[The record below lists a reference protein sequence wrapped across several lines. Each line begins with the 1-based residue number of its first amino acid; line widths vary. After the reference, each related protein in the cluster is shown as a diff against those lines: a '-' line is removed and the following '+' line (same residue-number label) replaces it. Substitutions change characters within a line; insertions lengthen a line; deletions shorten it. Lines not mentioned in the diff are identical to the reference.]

1 MGGEKYLKIN
11 KLKKLQLD
19 LNYILHFNIFII
31 FYLIILAIRKKKI
44 IFLYIQNNRTKILI
58 LI

>member
-19 LNYILHFNIFII
+19 LK
-31 FYLIILAIRKKKI
+31 KKKI
-44 IFLYIQNNRTKILI
+44 YNLNKKNFFKLI
-58 LI
+58 YLIYNLNLLPLD

>member
-19 LNYILHFNIFII
+19 LKIFHYFFI
-31 FYLIILAIRKKKI
+31 FY
-44 IFLYIQNNRTKILI
+44 
-58 LI
+58 

>member
-19 LNYILHFNIFII
+19 LKINLKFSNL
-31 FYLIILAIRKKKI
+31 FYYVFK
-44 IFLYIQNNRTKILI
+44 F
-58 LI
+58 